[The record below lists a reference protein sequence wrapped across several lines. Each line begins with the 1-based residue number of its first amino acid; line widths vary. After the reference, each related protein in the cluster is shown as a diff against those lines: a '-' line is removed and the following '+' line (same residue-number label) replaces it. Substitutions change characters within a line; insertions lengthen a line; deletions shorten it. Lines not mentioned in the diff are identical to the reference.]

1 MSWVGGCCSKYTS
14 TFTCL
19 LIRIILSLRLSCSV
33 FIKLL
38 YELKHL
44 SFINQAIKIRHILF
58 HQIYGIDWN
67 LSSRNSFYFYS
78 SVICTFFFLFSAF
91 LLSHSTPSFSFA
103 CSFPPRQFLPTSFF
117 LPIFRLA
124 SFYFSLFTYV
134 FLSLLLLSF
143 RLCHSFLLPFCIFFF
158 FNSFSLVTAF
168 VFQRFIQ

>member
-91 LLSHSTPSFSFA
+91 LLSHSTPSFSFS

-117 LPIFRLA
+117 YLFFVWLLFIFLYSHMSSFHSCFSPSVSVSAIRFCCHFA
-124 SFYFSLFTYV
+124 SSSSLT
-134 FLSLLLLSF
+134 LSL
-143 RLCHSFLLPFCIFFF
+143 
-158 FNSFSLVTAF
+158 
-168 VFQRFIQ
+168 